1 MDKNCQVSEH
11 DRMIIGGLMKRLL
24 NQIPVRIKGEKHTVQ
39 DFIRHGDGVARN
51 VEGHHR
57 RRALSEHRVA
67 VVVAV
72 PVMEGGWEESKE
84 KADTSCCSSLKRIRI
99 NKQPNQEHLDLGA

>member
-1 MDKNCQVSEH
+1 MLE
-11 DRMIIGGLMKRLL
+11 DRLPQEIEARERKR
-24 NQIPVRIKGEKHTVQ
+24 Q
-39 DFIRHGDGVARN
+39 
-51 VEGHHR
+51 

-99 NKQPNQEHLDLGA
+99 NKQPNQEHLCHGTARDGLVVARNNGISCRVRASAGQQETEKK